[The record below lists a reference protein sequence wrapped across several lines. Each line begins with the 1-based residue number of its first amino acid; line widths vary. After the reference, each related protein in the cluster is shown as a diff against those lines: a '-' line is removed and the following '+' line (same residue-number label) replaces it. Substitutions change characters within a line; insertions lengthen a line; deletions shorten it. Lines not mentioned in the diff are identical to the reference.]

1 MILDNILDIVIEN
14 NASDLH
20 LVSGYYPI
28 IRVDGVLVPIS
39 NNAILNESKIADI
52 GDNLMSDEVKKRFAE
67 NKSTDFSYGYKG
79 KARFRINI
87 YKERGRTAIAMRH
100 LPRKIKT
107 LKELQLSENLA
118 DFTQYIQGLFLI
130 VGPTGSGKSTT
141 LASMLEIINETRQ
154 SHILTI
160 EDPIEYIFTPKKS
173 LITQREVINDTNN
186 FHSAIIYGL
195 RQDPD
200 VIMVGE
206 MRDLETISTAITAA
220 ETGHLVFA
228 TLHTNSASQTIDRII
243 DGFPSIHQ
251 NQIRMQLSSILLGVV
266 SQRLLPKKQGG
277 LIPALEIMI
286 ANNAIKTLIRE
297 NKTHQINT
305 VISTG
310 ADNGMISLDRYL
322 EKLVKRN
329 DVDAEIAKNYS
340 LEKLQHIKNF
350 N

>member
-1 MILDNILDIVIEN
+1 MIENILDIVIEN

-20 LVSGYYPI
+20 LVDGYHPI
-28 IRVDGVLVPIS
+28 IRVDGVLVPLS
-39 NNAILNESKIADI
+39 NIPELNDAKITAIGNQ
-52 GDNLMSDEVKKRFAE
+52 LMSEYVVKRFIK
-67 NKSTDFSYGYKG
+67 NKSTDFSYSYKK

-87 YKERGRTAIAMRH
+87 YKERGKTAIAMRH
-100 LPRKIKT
+100 LPTEIRT
-107 LKELQLSENLA
+107 LKDLKLPERLA

-141 LASMLEIINETRQ
+141 LASMLNIINETRA

-173 LITQREVINDTNN
+173 LITQREIINDTNN

-228 TLHTNSASQTIDRII
+228 TLHTNSAAQTIDRII
-243 DGFPSIHQ
+243 DGFPSYHQ
-251 NQIRMQLSSILLGVV
+251 NQIRMQLSAILLGVI
-266 SQRLLPKKQGG
+266 SQRLIPKKQGG
-277 LIPALEIMI
+277 VIPALEIMI
-286 ANNAIKTLIRE
+286 ANGAIKTLIRD

-305 VISTG
+305 VISTSIE
-310 ADNGMISLDRYL
+310 DGMISLDRYL
-322 EKLVKRN
+322 EKLLKKEEI
-329 DVDAEIAKNYS
+329 DIEIAKIYS
-340 LEKLQHIKNF
+340 LEKTIERKNIG
-350 N
+350 